1 MRDVGH
7 CYEYVCSYVDDLTA
21 IMVDPQA
28 FFDELKRRGFGLKGV
43 TANPEVFLGGSFGRD
58 PDGTLFWGAKRYI
71 ARAMETYER
80 MMGAKPKICT
90 IPLPEKSH
98 PELDTTIEL
107 DEAGRTKYQ
116 SLIGCLQWV
125 VTLGRFDVAC
135 ALMTMSRFRV
145 APRKGHLELLGNI
158 FGYLRKY
165 PDGAIRFHV
174 NIPPHEDQFTP
185 VKADWDCT
193 VYGKAFEELP
203 YNMPEPKGALVR
215 QTITVDANL
224 DHCKVT
230 G

>member
-1 MRDVGH
+1 MICCLIPSAIWVSNQARHRDAGH
-7 CYEYVCSYVDDLTA
+7 CYEYVCSYVDD
-21 IMVDPQA
+21 
-28 FFDELKRRGFGLKGV
+28 FGLKRV

-71 ARAMETYER
+71 AQAMETYER
-80 MMGAKPKICT
+80 MMGVKPKICT
-90 IPLPEKSH
+90 TLLPEKSH
-98 PELDTTIEL
+98 PELDTKTKL
-107 DEAGRTKYQ
+107 DEQGCTKYQ
-116 SLIGCLQWV
+116 LLIGCLQQV
-125 VTLGRFDVAC
+125 VTLGRFDIAC
-135 ALMTMSRFRV
+135 ALMTMSCFRV

-174 NIPPHEDQFTP
+174 SIPPHEDRFTP

-193 VYGKAFEELP
+193 VYGKAFEEML